1 MICFYCS
8 FESYLKHRTQ
18 YVKLGDVESSKLPLL
33 CGVAQGST
41 LGPFLFLLCINDLL
55 NCCEGPSF
63 RIFADDANVV
73 MNSATESVFRYCI
86 VY

>member
-8 FESYLKHRTQ
+8 FESYLKQRTQ

-33 CGVAQGST
+33 CGVAQWST
-41 LGPFLFLLCINDLL
+41 LGPFFLLCINDLP

-63 RIFADDANVV
+63 RIFADDTKVV